1 MAAKGNTYILARWT
15 HQAAREGTVPLCE
28 DDIRNPTDPAMSPH
42 SGLMRQP
49 TKEEPVSELLDFTY
63 FLEIK
68 SLAAFLPV
76 SGLISLRKSLSELL
90 PRGRCHQALRTY
102 PQAYLRSN
110 EGSHQQCHTWSS
122 TVT

>member
-28 DDIRNPTDPAMSPH
+28 DDIRNPTDPAKSPH

-49 TKEEPVSELLDFTY
+49 TKEEPVSELLEFTY

-76 SGLISLRKSLSELL
+76 SGDVPSADQSSE
-90 PRGRCHQALRTY
+90 
-102 PQAYLRSN
+102 
-110 EGSHQQCHTWSS
+110 HTRPPIH
-122 TVT
+122 